1 MPRKNGLE
9 VLQEVQSFYD
19 SEKQRLARQGLT
31 LVEPEYVFLTA
42 YMSIQF
48 KKHLQSKGV
57 KKIYEKPLVD
67 RQLLEIINQLDQ

>member
-1 MPRKNGLE
+1 M
-9 VLQEVQSFYD
+9 Y
-19 SEKQRLARQGLT
+19 GLT
-31 LVEPEYVFLTA
+31 LVEPEYVFLTS

>member
-1 MPRKNGLE
+1 M
-9 VLQEVQSFYD
+9 
-19 SEKQRLARQGLT
+19 QGLT

-67 RQLLEIINQLDQ
+67 RQLLEIINHLDQ